1 MKKTSTTNILA
12 KIFKKTPEKK
22 VKKKTKP
29 KVAKKSTP
37 PKAKVVKKNIP
48 VKKTKTKKVTA
59 TKIKKNLKTVS
70 KKAAPEKV
78 EIKTDNL
85 RISKSN
91 EVKPEIKKVKKQ
103 ETEKREY
110 KVKDYVV
117 YPKHGVGQITEFK
130 KINIGGIDV
139 ETYVLK
145 FEKDKANGMVP
156 VNKQSHLRPLATI
169 NQVNKCI
176 SILKSKPKI
185 KRSMWSRRA
194 QEYEAKISSGKIY
207 ELAEVVRD
215 LNKGDDLMVDQSYS
229 ERQLFE
235 KAYERILS
243 EFQIVMGV
251 SLEDT
256 QKKLD
261 KALKRNLEG
270 QPKTIAAPTK
280 IKDPAADPDAD
291 SVQIT
296 DTENLT
302 SGDQLQAVERVLK
315 RTRGIASYEI
325 ISEKK
330 LIGLLEPWLGTG
342 NVTADL
348 PIPVMIDVILNPEK
362 RFNEKGLRIELSA
375 VAPGA
380 KLDTHGRWR
389 QNLERGLQTMRIL
402 AGLILMLVTIAT
414 ATVIIFATRAGL
426 GTNKETVEVLHLIG
440 AHDKFISRQFERQF
454 LTLSLLSC
462 IIGYGAAAGI
472 FHMLFILMTDMED
485 MQFYL
490 LLLGVPFLSILMTW
504 LIIRNFVIR
513 TLAKAL

>member
-1 MKKTSTTNILA
+1 MKNLKMSKISLKNILKKT
-12 KIFKKTPEKK
+12 FKKN
-22 VKKKTKP
+22 
-29 KVAKKSTP
+29 P
-37 PKAKVVKKNIP
+37 PKK
-48 VKKTKTKKVTA
+48 KTKKVTKKVA
-59 TKIKKNLKTVS
+59 KKVAKAKKVLPKKTANKTTKKKTISKTKKVES
-70 KKAAPEKV
+70 KKVANNVTQTAEV
-78 EIKTDNL
+78 KTDNL

-103 ETEKREY
+103 ETEKKEY

-139 ETYVLK
+139 ETYVIK

-243 EFQIVMGV
+243 EFQIVLGV

-261 KALKRNLEG
+261 KALKRNLG
-270 QPKTIAAPTK
+270 GTPQPAPVAPKTTTELPTEEP
-280 IKDPAADPDAD
+280 IGDTDDTDP
-291 SVQIT
+291 
-296 DTENLT
+296 
-302 SGDQLQAVERVLK
+302 
-315 RTRGIASYEI
+315 
-325 ISEKK
+325 
-330 LIGLLEPWLGTG
+330 
-342 NVTADL
+342 
-348 PIPVMIDVILNPEK
+348 IDE
-362 RFNEKGLRIELSA
+362 
-375 VAPGA
+375 
-380 KLDTHGRWR
+380 
-389 QNLERGLQTMRIL
+389 
-402 AGLILMLVTIAT
+402 
-414 ATVIIFATRAGL
+414 
-426 GTNKETVEVLHLIG
+426 
-440 AHDKFISRQFERQF
+440 
-454 LTLSLLSC
+454 
-462 IIGYGAAAGI
+462 
-472 FHMLFILMTDMED
+472 
-485 MQFYL
+485 
-490 LLLGVPFLSILMTW
+490 
-504 LIIRNFVIR
+504 
-513 TLAKAL
+513 

>member
-12 KIFKKTPEKK
+12 KIFNKTPEKK
-22 VKKKTKP
+22 VKKKTKV
-29 KVAKKSTP
+29 KVVKKSTA
-37 PKAKVVKKNIP
+37 PKAKVVKK
-48 VKKTKTKKVTA
+48 TKATKVA
-59 TKIKKNLKTVS
+59 ITKIKKNLKTVS
-70 KKAAPEKV
+70 KKAAPAKV
-78 EIKTDNL
+78 DIKTDNL

-91 EVKPEIKKVKKQ
+91 EVKPEIKKIKKQ
-103 ETEKREY
+103 DTEKREY

-156 VNKQSHLRPLATI
+156 INKQSHLRPLASI

-243 EFQIVMGV
+243 EFQIVMDV

-261 KALKRNLEG
+261 KALKRNLES
-270 QPKTIAAPTK
+270 QAKNIAAPVALTETK
-280 IKDPAADPDAD
+280 TAEADP
-291 SVQIT
+291 IT
-296 DTENLT
+296 NTE
-302 SGDQLQAVERVLK
+302 D
-315 RTRGIASYEI
+315 
-325 ISEKK
+325 
-330 LIGLLEPWLGTG
+330 
-342 NVTADL
+342 
-348 PIPVMIDVILNPEK
+348 
-362 RFNEKGLRIELSA
+362 
-375 VAPGA
+375 
-380 KLDTHGRWR
+380 
-389 QNLERGLQTMRIL
+389 
-402 AGLILMLVTIAT
+402 
-414 ATVIIFATRAGL
+414 
-426 GTNKETVEVLHLIG
+426 
-440 AHDKFISRQFERQF
+440 
-454 LTLSLLSC
+454 
-462 IIGYGAAAGI
+462 
-472 FHMLFILMTDMED
+472 
-485 MQFYL
+485 
-490 LLLGVPFLSILMTW
+490 
-504 LIIRNFVIR
+504 
-513 TLAKAL
+513 

>member
-1 MKKTSTTNILA
+1 MKNLKMSKISTKNILK
-12 KIFKKTPEKK
+12 KIFKTKPVKK
-22 VKKKTKP
+22 VKKKVTVK
-29 KVAKKSTP
+29 KVSKAK
-37 PKAKVVKKNIP
+37 KVVKEKI
-48 VKKTKTKKVTA
+48 KKTKKVIA
-59 TKIKKNLKTVS
+59 KKKTKVS
-70 KKAAPEKV
+70 KKINPKIIKAKKLVKV
-78 EIKTDNL
+78 SEVKEETKVDNL

-110 KVKDYVV
+110 KIKDHVV

-139 ETYVLK
+139 ETYVIK

-243 EFQIVMGV
+243 EFQIVLNV

-261 KALKRNLEG
+261 KALKRNLG
-270 QPKTIAAPTK
+270 VQAQPIASVPKSSTTELPVEEP
-280 IKDPAADPDAD
+280 IADPD
-291 SVQIT
+291 
-296 DTENLT
+296 ENL
-302 SGDQLQAVERVLK
+302 DE
-315 RTRGIASYEI
+315 
-325 ISEKK
+325 
-330 LIGLLEPWLGTG
+330 
-342 NVTADL
+342 
-348 PIPVMIDVILNPEK
+348 
-362 RFNEKGLRIELSA
+362 
-375 VAPGA
+375 
-380 KLDTHGRWR
+380 
-389 QNLERGLQTMRIL
+389 
-402 AGLILMLVTIAT
+402 
-414 ATVIIFATRAGL
+414 
-426 GTNKETVEVLHLIG
+426 
-440 AHDKFISRQFERQF
+440 
-454 LTLSLLSC
+454 
-462 IIGYGAAAGI
+462 
-472 FHMLFILMTDMED
+472 
-485 MQFYL
+485 
-490 LLLGVPFLSILMTW
+490 
-504 LIIRNFVIR
+504 
-513 TLAKAL
+513 

>member
-1 MKKTSTTNILA
+1 MKKISTTNILT
-12 KIFKKTPEKK
+12 KIFKKKVPVKKLKNLVKSK
-22 VKKKTKP
+22 VKITNRPKTK
-29 KVAKKSTP
+29 ASLL
-37 PKAKVVKKNIP
+37 
-48 VKKTKTKKVTA
+48 KKTKTQKKSKSKKVS
-59 TKIKKNLKTVS
+59 KITTLKS
-70 KKAAPEKV
+70 KKVIKNTGSE
-78 EIKTDNL
+78 KTDSKVNNL

-130 KINIGGIDV
+130 KISIGGIDV

-243 EFQIVMGV
+243 EFQIVMGI

-270 QPKTIAAPTK
+270 QSKVAVIATK
-280 IKDPAADPDAD
+280 PSEPETLETTPDT
-291 SVQIT
+291 QIT
-296 DTENLT
+296 D
-302 SGDQLQAVERVLK
+302 
-315 RTRGIASYEI
+315 
-325 ISEKK
+325 
-330 LIGLLEPWLGTG
+330 
-342 NVTADL
+342 
-348 PIPVMIDVILNPEK
+348 
-362 RFNEKGLRIELSA
+362 
-375 VAPGA
+375 
-380 KLDTHGRWR
+380 
-389 QNLERGLQTMRIL
+389 
-402 AGLILMLVTIAT
+402 
-414 ATVIIFATRAGL
+414 
-426 GTNKETVEVLHLIG
+426 
-440 AHDKFISRQFERQF
+440 
-454 LTLSLLSC
+454 
-462 IIGYGAAAGI
+462 
-472 FHMLFILMTDMED
+472 
-485 MQFYL
+485 
-490 LLLGVPFLSILMTW
+490 
-504 LIIRNFVIR
+504 
-513 TLAKAL
+513 

>member
-1 MKKTSTTNILA
+1 MSKISTKNILK
-12 KIFKKTPEKK
+12 KIFKAKPEKK
-22 VKKKTKP
+22 VKKKVSVK
-29 KVAKKSTP
+29 
-37 PKAKVVKKNIP
+37 KVVKTKKATKDKI
-48 VKKTKTKKVTA
+48 KKTKKVVAKKTKKVTKKITSKPIKLKKTIKVSESKED
-59 TKIKKNLKTVS
+59 TKV
-70 KKAAPEKV
+70 
-78 EIKTDNL
+78 DNL

-110 KVKDYVV
+110 KIKDHVV

-139 ETYVLK
+139 ETYVIK

-243 EFQIVMGV
+243 EFQIVLNV

-261 KALKRNLEG
+261 KALKRNLGG
-270 QPKTIAAPTK
+270 QAQPVASAPKSSTTELPVEE
-280 IKDPAADPDAD
+280 P
-291 SVQIT
+291 IT
-296 DTENLT
+296 DSDENL
-302 SGDQLQAVERVLK
+302 DE
-315 RTRGIASYEI
+315 
-325 ISEKK
+325 
-330 LIGLLEPWLGTG
+330 
-342 NVTADL
+342 
-348 PIPVMIDVILNPEK
+348 
-362 RFNEKGLRIELSA
+362 
-375 VAPGA
+375 
-380 KLDTHGRWR
+380 
-389 QNLERGLQTMRIL
+389 
-402 AGLILMLVTIAT
+402 
-414 ATVIIFATRAGL
+414 
-426 GTNKETVEVLHLIG
+426 
-440 AHDKFISRQFERQF
+440 
-454 LTLSLLSC
+454 
-462 IIGYGAAAGI
+462 
-472 FHMLFILMTDMED
+472 
-485 MQFYL
+485 
-490 LLLGVPFLSILMTW
+490 
-504 LIIRNFVIR
+504 
-513 TLAKAL
+513 

>member
-1 MKKTSTTNILA
+1 MKSIKMKKTSTTNILA
-12 KIFKKTPEKK
+12 KIFKKVPEKK
-22 VKKKTKP
+22 IKKKNSSKIIKKP
-29 KVAKKSTP
+29 KS
-37 PKAKVVKKNIP
+37 KVVKKNISK
-48 VKKTKTKKVTA
+48 VKPIVVKSKAVKST
-59 TKIKKNLKTVS
+59 IKKKLKTTP
-70 KKAAPEKV
+70 KKLSPEKV
-78 EIKTDNL
+78 VISNNL
-85 RISKSN
+85 RISKSS
-91 EVKPEIKKVKKQ
+91 EVKIEIKKVKKQ
-103 ETEKREY
+103 ETEKKEY
-110 KVKDYVV
+110 KVKDHVV

-270 QPKTIAAPTK
+270 QAKAQAKVIATPTELAESK
-280 IKDPAADPDAD
+280 ASEAETT
-291 SVQIT
+291 T
-296 DTENLT
+296 DTE
-302 SGDQLQAVERVLK
+302 D
-315 RTRGIASYEI
+315 
-325 ISEKK
+325 
-330 LIGLLEPWLGTG
+330 
-342 NVTADL
+342 
-348 PIPVMIDVILNPEK
+348 
-362 RFNEKGLRIELSA
+362 
-375 VAPGA
+375 
-380 KLDTHGRWR
+380 
-389 QNLERGLQTMRIL
+389 
-402 AGLILMLVTIAT
+402 
-414 ATVIIFATRAGL
+414 
-426 GTNKETVEVLHLIG
+426 
-440 AHDKFISRQFERQF
+440 
-454 LTLSLLSC
+454 
-462 IIGYGAAAGI
+462 
-472 FHMLFILMTDMED
+472 
-485 MQFYL
+485 
-490 LLLGVPFLSILMTW
+490 
-504 LIIRNFVIR
+504 
-513 TLAKAL
+513 

>member
-1 MKKTSTTNILA
+1 MKNIKMKKTSTTNILA
-12 KIFKKTPEKK
+12 KIFKKSNKKKTKKKTAANVVKKVSKPKIKK
-22 VKKKTKP
+22 VKK
-29 KVAKKSTP
+29 
-37 PKAKVVKKNIP
+37 VVTS
-48 VKKTKTKKVTA
+48 KKTKVIKKTTV
-59 TKIKKNLKTVS
+59 KIKKNLKTIS
-70 KKAAPEKV
+70 IKTAPQNI

-91 EVKPEIKKVKKQ
+91 EIKPEIIKVKKQ
-103 ETEKREY
+103 ETEKKEY

-176 SILKSKPKI
+176 SILKSKPKV

-270 QPKTIAAPTK
+270 QAKAAVAAPTK
-280 IKDPAADPDAD
+280 AVEPDEPEADP
-291 SVQIT
+291 IT
-296 DTENLT
+296 DTE
-302 SGDQLQAVERVLK
+302 D
-315 RTRGIASYEI
+315 
-325 ISEKK
+325 
-330 LIGLLEPWLGTG
+330 
-342 NVTADL
+342 
-348 PIPVMIDVILNPEK
+348 
-362 RFNEKGLRIELSA
+362 
-375 VAPGA
+375 
-380 KLDTHGRWR
+380 
-389 QNLERGLQTMRIL
+389 
-402 AGLILMLVTIAT
+402 
-414 ATVIIFATRAGL
+414 
-426 GTNKETVEVLHLIG
+426 
-440 AHDKFISRQFERQF
+440 
-454 LTLSLLSC
+454 
-462 IIGYGAAAGI
+462 
-472 FHMLFILMTDMED
+472 
-485 MQFYL
+485 
-490 LLLGVPFLSILMTW
+490 
-504 LIIRNFVIR
+504 
-513 TLAKAL
+513 